1 MKTCMDWLDELCV
14 QPCGHSAKEKDI
26 LVKIFSSCR
35 PSEVPGTLQ
44 FSIRGAPSD
53 KNTKALSFIVNDGYS
68 GDELY
73 RDQHTYGIDF
83 TWLRCRQKE
92 IEKPCELLHKSTWN
106 KWRASKRVFL
116 VRGKDRGQE
125 AWHYVLLVDD
135 EETIRVFVEKTQGPN
150 KGKESI
156 DVANYGQVL
165 KSGWGSD
172 PPTDIRD
179 WVENEYAIYG

>member
-1 MKTCMDWLDELCV
+1 MHLCVNAVYIYYVGPGKRNTGDWCFEDGFISFRELGEIYISSNFRGRCLGVISDCSHAGAWVKTCMDWLDELGV

-106 KWRASKRVFL
+106 KWRAVSYTHL
-116 VRGKDRGQE
+116 T
-125 AWHYVLLVDD
+125 LP
-135 EETIRVFVEKTQGPN
+135 TIYSV
-150 KGKESI
+150 
-156 DVANYGQVL
+156 
-165 KSGWGSD
+165 
-172 PPTDIRD
+172 
-179 WVENEYAIYG
+179 